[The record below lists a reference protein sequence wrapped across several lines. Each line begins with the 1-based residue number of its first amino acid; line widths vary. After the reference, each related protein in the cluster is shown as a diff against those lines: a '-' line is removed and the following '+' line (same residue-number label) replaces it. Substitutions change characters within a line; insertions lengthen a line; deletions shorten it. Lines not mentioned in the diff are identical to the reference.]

1 MKRALLV
8 MAMVIGLGLPAGAW
22 AGRTAAQP
30 GKKAPVAQQQTRTR
44 ATRPTTARAAIL
56 HAMRS
61 RGVVKPSQKLFAN
74 SGIAGG
80 PSLIF
85 SEQNVEKRVTR
96 KGALPGQRERVNVVG
111 RAVPSKTNKSGWS
124 VSMKI
129 TPAKAPAQ
137 PTAE

>member
-8 MAMVIGLGLPAGAW
+8 LAMVVGLGLPAGAW

-30 GKKAPVAQQQTRTR
+30 GTKASVAQQKTRTR
-44 ATRPTTARAAIL
+44 ATRPQTARAAIL

-61 RGVVKPSQKLFAN
+61 RGIVKPSQKLFAN

-96 KGALPGQRERVNVVG
+96 KGAKPGERERVNVVG
-111 RAVPSKTNKSGWS
+111 RAEPSKTNKSGWS
-124 VSMKI
+124 VRMKI
-129 TPAKAPAQ
+129 TPVKPAAPA
-137 PTAE
+137 TAE